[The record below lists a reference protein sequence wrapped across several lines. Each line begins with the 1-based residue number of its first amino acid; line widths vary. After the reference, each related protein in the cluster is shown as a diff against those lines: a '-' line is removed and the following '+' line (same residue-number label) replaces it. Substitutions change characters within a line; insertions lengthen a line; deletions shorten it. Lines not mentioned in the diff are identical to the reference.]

1 MLRAFGGEPIPP
13 APVGDPAR
21 LLNHNIEA
29 DRPLMPGEPGAHLIH
44 VALARIHLDEGR
56 FDDAA
61 REIGREL
68 AIAPDSAEAR
78 SVGAEID
85 AARKK

>member
-1 MLRAFGGEPIPP
+1 VA
-13 APVGDPAR
+13 
-21 LLNHNIEA
+21 
-29 DRPLMPGEPGAHLIH
+29 
-44 VALARIHLDEGR
+44 ALAHTLPEIHLVLARNHLDEGR

-78 SVGAEID
+78 AVGAQID